1 MSDASQLN
9 TSEPRAFLH
18 KEILFWS
25 KYGRIVFKLFGQFQ
39 QFFFVVHPLVIDDS
53 RPKAFVYDAD
63 FGDLS
68 YQALGLAEHK
78 PSRVIFVD
86 YKNEKSA
93 PEGTVA
99 YRDYVVGQSDEN
111 PPIDFHPHIYD

>member
-53 RPKAFVYDAD
+53 LCQFVQYCSKQRSRFDAGPD
-63 FGDLS
+63 
-68 YQALGLAEHK
+68 Q
-78 PSRVIFVD
+78 VQ
-86 YKNEKSA
+86 SA
-93 PEGTVA
+93 DG
-99 YRDYVVGQSDEN
+99 
-111 PPIDFHPHIYD
+111 

>member
-39 QFFFVVHPLVIDDS
+39 QLFFVVHPLVIDDS
-53 RPKAFVYDAD
+53 LCQFDMN
-63 FGDLS
+63 
-68 YQALGLAEHK
+68 
-78 PSRVIFVD
+78 VIT
-86 YKNEKSA
+86 
-93 PEGTVA
+93 TVPN
-99 YRDYVVGQSDEN
+99 V
-111 PPIDFHPHIYD
+111 

>member
-53 RPKAFVYDAD
+53 LCQFVQYCSSN
-63 FGDLS
+63 GPGS
-68 YQALGLAEHK
+68 MPALIR
-78 PSRVIFVD
+78 S
-86 YKNEKSA
+86 
-93 PEGTVA
+93 
-99 YRDYVVGQSDEN
+99 N
-111 PPIDFHPHIYD
+111 PPMAN

>member
-53 RPKAFVYDAD
+53 LCQFVQYCSKLRSRFDAGPD
-63 FGDLS
+63 
-68 YQALGLAEHK
+68 Q
-78 PSRVIFVD
+78 VQ
-86 YKNEKSA
+86 SA
-93 PEGTVA
+93 DG
-99 YRDYVVGQSDEN
+99 
-111 PPIDFHPHIYD
+111 